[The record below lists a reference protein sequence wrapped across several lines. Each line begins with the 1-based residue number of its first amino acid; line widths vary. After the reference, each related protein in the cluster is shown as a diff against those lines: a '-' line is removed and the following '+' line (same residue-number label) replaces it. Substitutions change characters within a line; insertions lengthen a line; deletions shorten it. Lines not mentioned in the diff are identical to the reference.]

1 LVLRGNGSANNSAS
15 CQCQGQSDEPILEFC
30 VVYAYV
36 MKAFLLAAGNG
47 TRLRPLTDSVPKC
60 LLPVRG
66 VPLLEIWLNNCKAAG
81 ITDVLVNTHAH
92 AETVRKFAAAQKS
105 GVRIRIAEEPELL
118 GSAGTLAKNRE
129 FVSGEES
136 FVVLYAD
143 VLTNI
148 NLRRMLDFH
157 RQKRLPATLGIY
169 QVSDP
174 TRCGIV
180 AMDENEVIQKF
191 AEKPLRPVSN
201 WAFAGVMIAGSEL
214 FNFLPD
220 HRPADLG
227 FDVLP
232 KMIGKMAAYRSSE
245 YLLDIGTIANYQNA
259 QQSWPGLAQPQSVTR
274 GS

>member
-1 LVLRGNGSANNSAS
+1 
-15 CQCQGQSDEPILEFC
+15 
-30 VVYAYV
+30 

-47 TRLRPLTDSVPKC
+47 TRLRPLTNSVPKC
-60 LLPVRG
+60 LLPIRG

-92 AETVRKFAAAQKS
+92 AETVRKFAAEQKT
-105 GVRIRIAEEPELL
+105 GVRIRIVEEPELL

-129 FVSGEES
+129 FASGEEP

-143 VLTNI
+143 VLTNL

-157 RQKRLPATLGIY
+157 QQKRLPATLGIH
-169 QVSDP
+169 QVPDP
-174 TRCGIV
+174 TRCGIIT
-180 AMDENEVIQKF
+180 MDKNAVIQEF
-191 AEKPLRPVSN
+191 AEKPLQPVSN
-201 WAFAGVMIAGSEL
+201 WAFAGVMIAGAEL
-214 FNFLPD
+214 FNFIPD

-259 QQSWPGLAQPQSVTR
+259 QQSWPGLAQLQSVTR